1 MITFFV
7 YNYANVPYQHLIT
20 HKNVEDIEYIDV
32 KVLSGDEVVTIKFKD
47 DEENFFF
54 DSDLEDVRTSNY
66 LDAHYTIVD
75 ETAIR
80 EWLSFRVVLS
90 NIRIILSYVRAE
102 AFDDSPSLIC

>member
-20 HKNVEDIEYIDV
+20 HKDVKDIEYIDV
-32 KVLSGDEVVTIKFKD
+32 RVLSGDEVVTIKFKD

-54 DSDLEDVRTSNY
+54 DSSLEDGRTSECQ
-66 LDAHYTIVD
+66 DAHYTIVNKTD
-75 ETAIR
+75 IQN
-80 EWLSFRVVLS
+80 WLSFRVTIS
-90 NIRIILSYVRAE
+90 NSRIILSYVRAE

>member
-7 YNYANVPYQHLIT
+7 YNYANVPYQQLIT
-20 HKNVEDIEYIDV
+20 HKAMEDIEYIDV
-32 KVLSGDEVVTIKFKD
+32 RALSGDAVVTIKFKG

-66 LDAHYTIVD
+66 LDAHYTVVNQTDI
-75 ETAIR
+75 EN
-80 EWLSFRVVLS
+80 WLSFRVTVS
-90 NIRIILSYVRAE
+90 NSRIILSYVRAE

>member
-7 YNYANVPYQHLIT
+7 YNYANVPYQQLIT
-20 HKNVEDIEYIDV
+20 HKDVKDIEYIDV
-32 KVLSGDEVVTIKFKD
+32 KVLSGDEVVTIKFKG

-66 LDAHYTIVD
+66 LDAHYTVVNQTDIQN
-75 ETAIR
+75 
-80 EWLSFRVVLS
+80 WLSFRVLIS
-90 NIRIILSYVRAE
+90 NCRIILSYVRAE

>member
-7 YNYANVPYQHLIT
+7 YNYANVTYQQLIT

-47 DEENFFF
+47 DEEKFFF
-54 DSDLEDVRTSNY
+54 DSSLEDGRTSDY
-66 LDAHYTIVD
+66 LDAHYTIVNKTD
-75 ETAIR
+75 IQN
-80 EWLSFRVVLS
+80 WLSFRVTVS
-90 NIRIILSYVRAE
+90 NSRIILSYVRAE